1 MGRNRPSGAFR
12 LTAAAAHV
20 AWSAWRILPST
31 PQTRRTLQEWEFT
44 LENPMPLSLAEFVSR
59 WKASTLTERAA
70 AQSHFIDLCE
80 VLGQPHPAAADQ
92 TGDSYTFEKHI
103 SLTKGGKGFADVW
116 KRQCFGW
123 EYKGKHKDLNAAYL
137 QLNDYREDLE
147 NPPLLVVCD
156 LERFEVH
163 TNFTGTRPHVYRFT
177 LDDLLADAPTA
188 TCAIPPLEV
197 LRDAFTDPEQLRPE
211 HAAARVTEA
220 AATEFAKLA
229 VSLEQR
235 NTDAQAVAHFLMRLL
250 FCLFADSIGLL
261 PDHIFRQM
269 IERNRAKPA
278 VFTRMLRQLFA
289 AMSSSGNIFG
299 AYEIHWF
306 NGGLFADDTVFDLT
320 SADMGTL
327 RAAAALDWSTV
338 EPAIFGTLFERSL
351 DPRKRSQLG
360 AHYTSKQDILLIV
373 EPVVIAPLQA
383 RWLAIKAEVTA
394 LAEAADKLPKGAAY
408 NKLRAQMQEKL
419 SAWLETLSKVRIL
432 DPACGSGNF
441 LYLALR
447 RMLDLWREA
456 YLFSAAHGLPALL
469 EHQVH
474 PSQLYGLETNIYAHE
489 LASVVVWI
497 GYLQWLNDHGIG
509 WPTEPI
515 LRKLD
520 NIQHRDA
527 ILAHDAD
534 GKPVEPAWPEADF
547 IIGNPPFLGDKR
559 MRAEL
564 GDGYVEELR
573 TLYDGR
579 VPGGADLVTYWFERA
594 RAQISASKAKRAGLL
609 ATNSIRMVGNRPVLE
624 SINASGGI
632 FMAWSDRPWVLDGA
646 AVRVSLV
653 GFDNGSQTARTL
665 DGQPVEAIH
674 SDLTASANV
683 TSALTLPEN
692 ANLCFLGVMK
702 GGPFDITAE
711 QAKKMLAAPLNPNGK
726 PNSDVV
732 KRRLIG
738 RDVVQRNQQG
748 WLIDFGERSESEA
761 ALYELPFEY
770 VRSEVKPFRDANR
783 DRLMKQN
790 WWLHGRTRPAL
801 RKALNGLSRCIVT
814 PEVAKHRIF
823 VWMSTDVVPDHTCHV
838 IARGDDYAFGML
850 QSRAHEVWSLAQGAW
865 MGKGNDPR
873 YSSARTFETYPFPW
887 PPSHEPKD
895 SPLVEA
901 IAEAARE
908 LVAKR
913 DAWLNPPDAS
923 PEELKKRTLTNL
935 YNARPSWL
943 AEAHRK
949 LDAAVFAAYGW
960 PVTLTDAELLE
971 HLLALN
977 HERAAAQP
985 PAEHPNERPAK

>member
-1 MGRNRPSGAFR
+1 
-12 LTAAAAHV
+12 
-20 AWSAWRILPST
+20 
-31 PQTRRTLQEWEFT
+31 
-44 LENPMPLSLAEFVSR
+44 MPLSLAEFVTR

-80 VLGQPHPAAADQ
+80 VLHQPHPAAADQ
-92 TGDSYTFEKHI
+92 TGDSYTFEKHV
-103 SLTKGGKGFADVW
+103 STAEGGKGFADVW
-116 KRQCFGW
+116 KRGCFAW
-123 EYKGKHKDLNAAYL
+123 EYKGKHKDLLAAYL
-137 QLNDYREDLE
+137 QLEKYREDLE

-156 LERFEVH
+156 QDRFEVH

-177 LDDLLADAPTA
+177 LDDLLSNVPTA
-188 TCAIPPLEV
+188 SCALPPLEV
-197 LRDAFTDPEQLRPE
+197 LRDTFTDPEQLRPE
-211 HAAARVTEA
+211 RAAARVTEA
-220 AATEFAKLA
+220 AAVEFAKLA
-229 VSLEQR
+229 ASLEQSGH
-235 NTDAQAVAHFLMRLL
+235 DPQAVAHFLMRLL

-261 PDHIFRQM
+261 PEHIFRQM
-269 IERNRAKPA
+269 IELERARPA
-278 VFTRMLRQLFA
+278 NFTRKLRQLFA
-289 AMSSSGNIFG
+289 AMSTSGNSFG
-299 AYEIHWF
+299 VYDIHWF
-306 NGGLFADDTVFDLT
+306 NGGLFADDSVFDLT

-327 RAAAALDWSTV
+327 RAASALDWSTV

-351 DPRKRSQLG
+351 DPGKRSQLG

-373 EPVVIAPLQA
+373 EPVVIEPLQA
-383 RWLAIKAEVTA
+383 RWQAVKAEA
-394 LAEAADKLPKGAAY
+394 LALVEAAEKQRKGAAY
-408 NKLRAQMQEKL
+408 NKLRAQIEEKL
-419 SAWLETLSKVRIL
+419 YAWLKELSAVRIL

-447 RMLDLWREA
+447 RMLDLWREV
-456 YLFSAAHGLPALL
+456 YLFSAEHGLPTLL
-469 EHQVH
+469 PHQVH
-474 PSQLYGLETNIYAHE
+474 PSQLYGLETNVYAHE

-497 GYLQWLNDHGIG
+497 GYLQWLNDNGIG

-527 ILAHDAD
+527 ILTHDAD
-534 GKPVEPAWPEADF
+534 GKPVEPAWPETDF
-547 IIGNPPFLGDKR
+547 IIGNPPFLGDKK

-564 GDGYVEELR
+564 GDVYVDELR
-573 TLYDGR
+573 TLYEGR
-579 VPGGADLVTYWFERA
+579 IPGGADLVTYWFERA
-594 RAQISASKAKRAGLL
+594 RTQIAASNARRAGLL

-624 SINASGGI
+624 SISASGGI
-632 FMAWSDRPWVLDGA
+632 FMAWSDRPWILDGA
-646 AVRVSLV
+646 AVRVSLI
-653 GFDNGSQTARTL
+653 GFDDGSQTARTL

-683 TSALTLPEN
+683 TRAVALPEN

-702 GGPFDITAE
+702 GGPFDLTAE
-711 QAKKMLAAPLNPNGK
+711 QAEQMLTAPLNANGK

-738 RDVVQRNQQG
+738 RDIVQRNQQG
-748 WLIDFGERSESEA
+748 WLIDFGEMSESEA

-770 VRSEVKPFRDANR
+770 VRRNVKPFRDANR
-783 DRLMKQN
+783 DRLMNEN
-790 WWLHGRTRPAL
+790 WWLHGRTRPAM
-801 RKALNGLSRCIVT
+801 RKALLGYKRCIVT

-838 IARGDDYAFGML
+838 IAREDDYAFGIIH
-850 QSRAHEVWSLAQGAW
+850 SRGHEIWSLAQGASLE
-865 MGKGNDPR
+865 DRPR

-887 PPSHEPKD
+887 PPGHEPKD

-908 LVAKR
+908 LVEKR
-913 DAWLNPPDAS
+913 DAWLSPPDAS
-923 PEELKKRTLTNL
+923 AEELKRRTLTNL

-949 LDAAVFAAYGW
+949 LDTTVFAAYGW

-971 HLLALN
+971 RLLALN
-977 HERAAAQP
+977 HERAA
-985 PAEHPNERPAK
+985 K

>member
-1 MGRNRPSGAFR
+1 MARNRPSGALR
-12 LTAAAAHV
+12 RATTAARV
-20 AWSAWRILPST
+20 VWSAWRIQPST
-31 PQTRRTLQEWEFT
+31 PQTRRTLQEWVFT
-44 LENPMPLSLAEFVSR
+44 QEKPMPLSLAEFVTR

-80 VLGQPHPAAADQ
+80 VLRQPNPAAADQ
-92 TGDSYTFEKHI
+92 TGDAYTFEKHV

-116 KRQCFGW
+116 KRQFFGW

-177 LDDLLADAPTA
+177 LDDLLSDAPTA

-229 VSLEQR
+229 VSLEER

-269 IERNRAKPA
+269 IELDRAKPA
-278 VFTRMLRQLFA
+278 SFTRKLRQLFA
-289 AMSSSGNIFG
+289 AMSSPGNSFG
-299 AYEIHWF
+299 VHDIHWF

-327 RAAAALDWSTV
+327 RAASALDWSTV

-383 RWLAIKAEVTA
+383 RWQAVKAEVTA
-394 LAEAADKLPKGAAY
+394 LAEAAGKQRKGASY
-408 NKLRAQMQEKL
+408 NNLRAQMQEKL
-419 SAWLETLSKVRIL
+419 SAWLEALSKVRIL

-456 YLFSAAHGLPALL
+456 YLFSAAHGLPALM
-469 EHQVH
+469 ENQVH

-527 ILAHDAD
+527 ILTHDAD

-547 IIGNPPFLGDKR
+547 IIGNPPFLGGKQLR
-559 MRAEL
+559 TEL
-564 GDGYVEELR
+564 GDEYVNS
-573 TLYDGR
+573 LYSVYEGR
-579 VPGGADLVTYWFERA
+579 IAPQSDLVTYWFEKARA
-594 RAQISASKAKRAGLL
+594 RVEAKVAKRVGLL
-609 ATNSIRMVGNRPVLE
+609 ATQGIRGGINRQVLE
-624 SINASGGI
+624 RIKSSGDI
-632 FMAWSDRPWVLDGA
+632 FMAWGDKEWSLDGA
-646 AVRVSLV
+646 AVHVSLI
-653 GFDNGSQTARTL
+653 GFDGGYQTERLL
-665 DGQPVEAIH
+665 DGH
-674 SDLTASANV
+674 SVKSINADLTDKADTTTAFR
-683 TSALTLPEN
+683 LKEN
-692 ANLCFLGVMK
+692 ANLCFRADEK
-702 GGPFDITAE
+702 GGPFDIENCEAQTMLTA
-711 QAKKMLAAPLNPNGK
+711 PVNVNGR
-726 PNSDVV
+726 PNSDVLCKWV
-732 KRRLIG
+732 NASDITG
-738 RDVVQRNQQG
+738 RSRG
-748 WLIDFGERSESEA
+748 KWIIDFDGKTLEQAADYER
-761 ALYELPFEY
+761 PFEY
-770 VRSEVKPFRDANR
+770 LTKQIERERLEAAANGKETKPR
-783 DRLMKQN
+783 DR
-790 WWLHGRTRPAL
+790 WWLHRRPGTEMREAVAEL
-801 RKALNGLSRCIVT
+801 RRYIGTIATGKYR
-814 PEVAKHRIF
+814 PF
-823 VWMSTDVVPDHTCHV
+823 VWLDHSVLPDHQLY
-838 IARGDDYAFGML
+838 IFARDDDYFFGVL
-850 QSRAHEVWSLAQGAW
+850 HSHLHEVWARAQGTQLREVES
-865 MGKGNDPR
+865 GFR
-873 YSSARTFETYPFPW
+873 YTPTSTFETYPFPW
-887 PPSHEPKD
+887 PPNHEPKD

-913 DAWLNPPDAS
+913 DAWLNPPDANS
-923 PEELKKRTLTNL
+923 EELKKRTLTNL

-971 HLLALN
+971 RLLALN
-977 HERAAAQP
+977 HERAAASQG
-985 PAEHPNERPAK
+985 

>member
-1 MGRNRPSGAFR
+1 
-12 LTAAAAHV
+12 
-20 AWSAWRILPST
+20 
-31 PQTRRTLQEWEFT
+31 
-44 LENPMPLSLAEFVSR
+44 MPLSLAEFVAR

-80 VLGQPHPAAADQ
+80 VLSQPHPAAADQ
-92 TGDSYTFEKHI
+92 TGDAYGFEKRV
-103 SLTKGGKGFADVW
+103 STAEGGKGFADVW
-116 KRQCFGW
+116 KRGCFAW
-123 EYKGKHKDLNAAYL
+123 EYKGKHRDLQAAYS
-137 QLNDYREDLE
+137 QLNNYREDLE

-156 LERFEVH
+156 QDRFEVH

-177 LDDLLADAPTA
+177 LDDLLSNAPTA
-188 TCAIPPLEV
+188 TCALPPLEV

-211 HAAARVTEA
+211 RAAARVTEA
-220 AATEFAKLA
+220 AAAEFAKLA
-229 VSLEQR
+229 ASLENR
-235 NTDAQAVAHFLMRLL
+235 NPDPQAVAHFLMRLL

-261 PDHIFRQM
+261 PEHLFRRM
-269 IERNRAKPA
+269 IETDRARS
-278 VFTRMLRQLFA
+278 VNFTRKLRQLFA
-289 AMSSSGNIFG
+289 AMSSAGNNFG
-299 AYEIHWF
+299 EHDIRWF
-306 NGGLFADDTVFDLT
+306 NGGLFGDDAVFDLT

-327 RAAAALDWSTV
+327 RAAATLDWSAI

-351 DPRKRSQLG
+351 DPGKRSQLG

-373 EPVVIAPLQA
+373 EPVVMAPLEA
-383 RWLAIKAEVTA
+383 RWQAVKAEATA
-394 LAEAADKLPKGAAY
+394 LAEAADKQSKGAAY
-408 NKLRAQMQEKL
+408 NKLRAQIEDKL
-419 SAWLETLSKVRIL
+419 YAWLKELSQVRIL

-447 RMLDLWREA
+447 RMLDLWREV
-456 YLFSAAHGLPALL
+456 YLFSAAHGLPTLL
-469 EHQVH
+469 PHQVH
-474 PSQLYGLETNIYAHE
+474 PSQLYGLETNVYAHE

-497 GYLQWLNDHGIG
+497 GYLQWLNDNGIG

-527 ILAHDAD
+527 ILAHDAE

-564 GDGYVEELR
+564 GDEYVNELR

-579 VPGGADLVTYWFERA
+579 VPGGADLVTYWFEKA
-594 RAQISASKAKRAGLL
+594 RAEIAASKARRAGLL

-632 FMAWSDRPWVLDGA
+632 FMAWSDRPWILDGA
-646 AVRVSLV
+646 AVRVSLI

-683 TSALTLPEN
+683 TSAATLHEN
-692 ANLCFLGVMK
+692 ADICFQGVLK
-702 GGPFDITAE
+702 SGPFDITAE
-711 QAKKMLAAPLNPNGK
+711 QAEQMLAAPLNPNGR

-738 RDVVQRNQQG
+738 RDVAQRSQNG
-748 WLIDFGERSESEA
+748 WLIHFGERTESEA

-770 VRSEVKPFRDANR
+770 VRKNVKPVRDLSR
-783 DRLMKQN
+783 DPLLKRK
-790 WWLHGRTRPAL
+790 WWLLKRTCP
-801 RKALNGLSRCIVT
+801 GLQRAIAGVGRCIVT

-823 VWMSTDVVPDHTCHV
+823 VWMGTDIIPDHKLHV
-838 IARGDDYAFGML
+838 IAREDDYFFGVL
-850 QSRAHEVWSLAQGAW
+850 QSRPHEVWTLSTCSW
-865 MGKGNDPR
+865 MGVGNDPS
-873 YSSARTFETYPFPW
+873 YNSDTTFETFPFPW
-887 PPSHEPKD
+887 PPGHEPQV

-923 PEELKKRTLTNL
+923 EEELKRRTLTNL

-949 LDAAVFAAYGW
+949 LDSAVFAAYGW

-971 HLLALN
+971 RLLALN
-977 HERAAAQP
+977 HERAAANVGSGQ
-985 PAEHPNERPAK
+985 E